1 VVSASTAAP
10 KAATTKAEKPRRRPW
25 QSVKA
30 FSDRTPLR
38 IKLIAA
44 LLALVFAGLAVS
56 SVIGIIVLRNY
67 LENRAD
73 SQVNT
78 VHTGLQR
85 TFLPGNFMPYGEAVG
100 LAAGGAGSFSGV
112 AQLRTNGRL
121 VVPNAE
127 GTGLTTQKL
136 PAGMPELPTTDSWL
150 TANAGHLITVGSVN
164 GTDSWR
170 VVAQRITVQERNYYG
185 QPSDVTYVLVV
196 GVDLGNINQ
205 TIGTLVSIDL
215 IVGLLVLVCL
225 AGAGAAAVRAS
236 LRPLAEMERT
246 ASEIAG
252 GDLSQRVPDGNPHTE
267 VGSLGR
273 SLNAM
278 LAHIEAAFRAQ
289 AQSEAAARRSE
300 GRMRQFAADA
310 SHELRTPLTAIKG
323 FAEYYR
329 QRGGVGT
336 NGNGQLPREDV
347 DRIMQRVETE
357 ASRMG
362 VLVEDLLLLARID
375 QERPL
380 EHHPVDVLALAADAV
395 QDARMIAP
403 DRDVKLTVGH
413 DTAFLV
419 VGDEARLRQV
429 VGNLMNNA
437 LSHTPAG
444 TPVEVHV
451 HSGMLG
457 WQTTGTQLSPAGPV
471 GMAGPATG
479 PPWSPAVVLEV
490 VDHGPGMSAEQAQH
504 VFERFYRADQARTR
518 ATGGTGLGLAI
529 VSALVMAHG
538 GTVALDTAPGRGAT
552 FRVALPLDPEAQG
565 ADDEDDDHE
574 HPGMATSPWAP
585 AADDGQV
592 GPMATAWPGAAPPPP
607 PPTSGK
613 PTRPGQ
619 AGGSA
624 QADTARPRPGTS
636 DEPDETGADEPST
649 ITRPAS
655 RTPPDVAEKRGWK
668 RFS

>member
-1 VVSASTAAP
+1 VSDSPPPPPPPEAPAS
-10 KAATTKAEKPRRRPW
+10 KAERPGW
-25 QSVKA
+25 RLWRSVTA

-38 IKLIAA
+38 IKLVAA

-56 SVIGIIVLRNY
+56 GIIGTFVLRDY

-73 SQVNT
+73 GEVNSLSGAVTSSLQSGNIMSQ
-78 VHTGLQR
+78 HQ
-85 TFLPGNFMPYGEAVG
+85 EA
-100 LAAGGAGSFSGV
+100 LFAQGGTSPSPEV
-112 AQLRTNGRL
+112 AQIRTLGGDL
-121 VVPNAE
+121 VVLNPSAS
-127 GTGLTTQKL
+127 GPFLTTQK
-136 PAGMPELPTTDSWL
+136 PQAWMPEFPANSAWL
-150 TANAGHLITVGSVN
+150 EANKNHLITVGSVN
-164 GTDSWR
+164 STDTWR
-170 VVAQRITVQERNYYG
+170 VIIQMVYVTPSNFTPGGVAN
-185 QPSDVTYVLVV
+185 QPYTLVV
-196 GVDLGNINQ
+196 GVDLGDINQ
-205 TIGTLVSIDL
+205 TIGRLVSIDL
-215 IVGLLVLVCL
+215 IVGAIVLLCL

-236 LRPLAEMERT
+236 LRPLAEMEKT

-252 GDLSQRVPDGNPHTE
+252 GDLSRRVPDGDPRTE

-278 LAHIEAAFRAQ
+278 LTHIESAFRAQ
-289 AQSEAAARRSE
+289 AQSETAARRSE
-300 GRMRQFAADA
+300 ERMRQFAADA

-329 QRGGVGT
+329 QRGGAGA
-336 NGNGQLPREDV
+336 NGNGSGKLPSEDV

-375 QERPL
+375 QQRPL

-444 TPVEVHV
+444 TAVEVSV
-451 HSGMLG
+451 RSGTLG
-457 WQTTGTQLSPAGPV
+457 WQTAGNRLGPTGPV
-471 GMAGPATG
+471 GIAGPTTG
-479 PPWSPAVVLEV
+479 SPWAPAVVLEV
-490 VDHGPGMSAEQAQH
+490 IDHGPGMTPEQAQH

-565 ADDEDDDHE
+565 ADDEDEDD
-574 HPGMATSPWAP
+574 
-585 AADDGQV
+585 DQ
-592 GPMATAWPGAAPPPP
+592 PGAAASPWGSAVPGGQAGPAPTAWFGSTPPPP
-607 PPTSGK
+607 PPTPATPADAHQ
-613 PTRPGQ
+613 PTE
-619 AGGSA
+619 S
-624 QADTARPRPGTS
+624 
-636 DEPDETGADEPST
+636 
-649 ITRPAS
+649 
-655 RTPPDVAEKRGWK
+655 PPPPT
-668 RFS
+668 